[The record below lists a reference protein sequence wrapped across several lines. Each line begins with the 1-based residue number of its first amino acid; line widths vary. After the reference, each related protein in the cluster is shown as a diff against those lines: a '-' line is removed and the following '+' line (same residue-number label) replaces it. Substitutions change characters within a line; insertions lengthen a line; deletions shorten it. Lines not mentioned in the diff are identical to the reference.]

1 MPVILL
7 LRRQGSGQSWA
18 NSSPEPVLKIPNTKR
33 AGGVAQGVGLSSN
46 PRTTKKKTKE
56 NYFSMN
62 FLTQGHF
69 SAKQL
74 ISLSYLRKA
83 VVILARNN
91 QNYPSVVA
99 TLEVVSRVM
108 ELKNSDSLPSLILHF
123 CHF

>member
-1 MPVILL
+1 
-7 LRRQGSGQSWA
+7 
-18 NSSPEPVLKIPNTKR
+18 
-33 AGGVAQGVGLSSN
+33 
-46 PRTTKKKTKE
+46 
-56 NYFSMN
+56 MN